1 VYSVYPALD
10 EQTRMVQ
17 IEIRLD
23 NGQLLL
29 KPGMFA
35 RVTLITNRKD
45 NVVVVG
51 RDVVLGGKISDEYYV
66 YVVEG
71 TIARKRFVKI
81 GIAEAEKYEI
91 SEGLKAGEVLV
102 VNGMHYLTDGIG
114 VEIVQI
120 GDVK

>member
-1 VYSVYPALD
+1 
-10 EQTRMVQ
+10 
-17 IEIRLD
+17 
-23 NGQLLL
+23 
-29 KPGMFA
+29 MFA

-45 NVVVVG
+45 NVVVIG

-91 SEGLKAGEVLV
+91 SEGLKVGEVLV